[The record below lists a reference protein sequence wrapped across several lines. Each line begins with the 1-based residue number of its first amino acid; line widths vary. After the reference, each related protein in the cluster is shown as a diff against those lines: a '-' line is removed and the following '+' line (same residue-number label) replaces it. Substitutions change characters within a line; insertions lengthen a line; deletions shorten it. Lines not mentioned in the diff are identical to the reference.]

1 MSVTASEMER
11 AQIAHTRD
19 LREEAIYKEHN
30 DLWREILRNDITLPR
45 LQEIDEVVQARILE
59 VMAWPMPGRMLFEL
73 ETLQKWVI
81 IERTERAQ
89 EACLGG

>member
-1 MSVTASEMER
+1 MPVTASEMER
-11 AQIAHTRD
+11 AQAAHTRY
-19 LREEAIYKEHN
+19 LREEDIYKEHS
-30 DLWREILRNDITLPR
+30 DLWREILRDDITLPR

-89 EACLGG
+89 EAIDS